1 MLKTEEQSMKAP
13 LTRPMFT
20 EDHPGEVRVKEPE
33 HTCPLGKLKKNL
45 DRLKSL
51 SAKPGKR
58 QLE

>member
-1 MLKTEEQSMKAP
+1 MKAP